1 MASLGSLKRSMAVTL
16 ILIFGLLFMLIIVI
30 YELVNIFLL
39 DAGFEDRS
47 YMYWIIQ
54 FSLIFGLVG
63 IFMLLQWAIAP
74 SIIRWSARLVY
85 LKPGENPWL
94 EHTVKELAN
103 QANVPMPA
111 LAVSKNPAPNAFVF
125 GRTRRSSTLAV
136 HTGLLETL
144 NKDEIKAV
152 LAHEIGHL
160 RHNDV
165 LVMTVVSVIPLL
177 AFMLARSILWSGGR
191 RNKDAAAIIA
201 VAILGYVV
209 YIVSQLLI
217 LKLSRQREYY
227 ADSYSAVATKNPHSL
242 ASALAKITFGLSLSK
257 EKPGAARAFYIGDP
271 VNAKSEVREIMKNK
285 NKYDLDGDG
294 VLDER
299 ELRKAMEEQA
309 KSGRARMEFMSTHP
323 STFKRIMLLKEIEE
337 DLKHGGMGE
346 NIYKHI

>member
-1 MASLGSLKRSMAVTL
+1 MASLGSLKRSMALTL
-16 ILIFGLLFMLIIVI
+16 ILIFGLLFALIIVI
-30 YELVNIFLL
+30 FELVNYFYL
-39 DAGFEDRS
+39 DYAERDMFF
-47 YMYWIIQ
+47 YIIQ

-63 IFMLLQWAIAP
+63 IFMLIQWAIAP
-74 SIIRWSARLVY
+74 GIVRWSSRLIY

-94 EHTVKELAN
+94 EQTVGELAK

-111 LAVSKNPAPNAFVF
+111 LAISRNSAPNAFVF
-125 GRTRRSSTLAV
+125 GRTRASSTLAV
-136 HTGLLETL
+136 HTGLLEQL

-165 LVMTVVSVIPLL
+165 LVMTIVSVIPLL
-177 AFMLARSILWSGGR
+177 AFMLARSILWSGGGR

-201 VAILGYVV
+201 VAIIGYAV
-209 YIVSQLLI
+209 YIISQLLI

-242 ASALAKITFGLSLSK
+242 SSALAKITFGLSLSK

-271 VNAKSEVREIMKNK
+271 VNAKSEVQEIMKNK

-299 ELRKAMEEQA
+299 ELRKAMEHQA

-337 DLKHGGMGE
+337 DMKHGGVGE
-346 NIYKHI
+346 NIYSHI

>member
-1 MASLGSLKRSMAVTL
+1 VANLGSLKRSMAITL
-16 ILIFGLLFMLIIVI
+16 ILIFGLLFMLIVLIF
-30 YELVNIFLL
+30 ELVNYFYL
-39 DAGFEDRS
+39 DTGFEDRS
-47 YMYWIIQ
+47 ILYWTIQ

-63 IFMLLQWAIAP
+63 IFMLIQWAIAP
-74 SIIRWSARLVY
+74 SIVRWSARLIY

-94 EHTVKELAN
+94 EQTVKVLAD
-103 QANVPMPA
+103 QAKVPMPA
-111 LAVSKNPAPNAFVF
+111 LAISKNPTPNAFVF
-125 GRTRRSSTLAV
+125 GRTRASSTLAV
-136 HTGLLETL
+136 HTGLLEQL

-165 LVMTVVSVIPLL
+165 LVMTIVSVIPLL
-177 AFMLARSILWSGGR
+177 AFMLARSILWGGR
-191 RNKDAAAIIA
+191 RDRDAGAIIA
-201 VAILGYVV
+201 VAVLGYVV

-227 ADSYSAVATKNPHSL
+227 ADSYSAVATKDPHSL
-242 ASALAKITFGLSLSK
+242 ASALAKITFGLSLSR

-271 VNAKSEVREIMKNK
+271 VKAKSEVDEIMKNK

-309 KSGRARMEFMSTHP
+309 KTGRARMEFMSTHP
-323 STFKRIMLLKEIEE
+323 STFKRIMLLMEIEE
-337 DLKHGGMGE
+337 DMKHGELGE

>member
-1 MASLGSLKRSMAVTL
+1 MALTL
-16 ILIFGLLFMLIIVI
+16 ILIFGLLFMLIVVI
-30 YELVNIFLL
+30 YELVNW
-39 DAGFEDRS
+39 
-47 YMYWIIQ
+47 YWIGESSRDLTYFIIQ

-63 IFMLLQWAIAP
+63 IFMLIQWAIAP
-74 SIIRWSARLVY
+74 SIVRWGSRLIY

-94 EHTVKELAN
+94 EKTVKELAD

-111 LAVSKNPAPNAFVF
+111 LAISKNPAPNAFVF
-125 GRTRRSSTLAV
+125 GRTRASSTLAV
-136 HTGLLETL
+136 HTGLLEKL
-144 NKDEIKAV
+144 NKEEIKAV

-165 LVMTVVSVIPLL
+165 LVMTIVSVIPLL
-177 AFMLARSILWSGGR
+177 AFMLARSILWGGGR
-191 RNKDAAAIIA
+191 RDRDAGALIAAA
-201 VAILGYVV
+201 VLGYVV
-209 YIVSQLLI
+209 YIISQLLI

-271 VNAKSEVREIMKNK
+271 VKAKSEVEEIMRNK

-309 KSGRARMEFMSTHP
+309 RSGRSRMEFMSTHP
-323 STFKRIMLLKEIEE
+323 STFKRIMLLMEIEE
-337 DLKHGGMGE
+337 DMKHGGLGE
-346 NIYKHI
+346 NIYEHI

>member
-1 MASLGSLKRSMAVTL
+1 MANLGSLKRSMAITL
-16 ILIFGLLFMLIIVI
+16 ILIFGLLFMLIVLIF
-30 YELVNIFLL
+30 ELVNYFYL
-39 DAGFEDRS
+39 DTGFEDRS
-47 YMYWIIQ
+47 ILYWTIQ

-63 IFMLLQWAIAP
+63 IFMLIQWAIAP
-74 SIIRWSARLVY
+74 SIVRWSARLIY

-94 EHTVKELAN
+94 EQTVKVLAD
-103 QANVPMPA
+103 QAKVPMPA
-111 LAVSKNPAPNAFVF
+111 LAISKNPTPNAFVF
-125 GRTRRSSTLAV
+125 GRTRASSTLAV
-136 HTGLLETL
+136 HTGLLEQL

-165 LVMTVVSVIPLL
+165 LVMTIVSVIPLL
-177 AFMLARSILWSGGR
+177 AFMLARSILWGGR
-191 RNKDAAAIIA
+191 RDRDAGAIIA
-201 VAILGYVV
+201 VAVLGYVV

-227 ADSYSAVATKNPHSL
+227 ADSYSAVATKDPHSL
-242 ASALAKITFGLSLSK
+242 ASALAKITFGLSLSR

-271 VNAKSEVREIMKNK
+271 VKAKSEVDEIMKNK

-309 KSGRARMEFMSTHP
+309 KTGRARMEFMSTHP
-323 STFKRIMLLKEIEE
+323 STFKRIMLLMEIEE
-337 DLKHGGMGE
+337 DMKHGELGE

>member
-1 MASLGSLKRSMAVTL
+1 MASLGSLKRSMAMTL
-16 ILIFGLLFMLIIVI
+16 ILIFGLLFALILVI
-30 YELVNIFLL
+30 FELVNYFYLANTTR
-39 DAGFEDRS
+39 DMT
-47 YMYWIIQ
+47 YYIIQ

-63 IFMLLQWAIAP
+63 IFMLIQWAIAP
-74 SIIRWSARLVY
+74 GIVRWSSRLIY

-94 EHTVKELAN
+94 EQTVGELAK
-103 QANVPMPA
+103 QAGVPMPA
-111 LAVSKNPAPNAFVF
+111 LAISRNPTPNAFVF
-125 GRTRRSSTLAV
+125 GRTRASSTLAV
-136 HTGLLETL
+136 HTGLLEQL

-152 LAHEIGHL
+152 LAHEVGHL

-177 AFMLARSILWSGGR
+177 AFMLARSILWGGR
-191 RNKDAAAIIA
+191 GRNRDAGAIIA
-201 VAILGYVV
+201 VAVLGYVV

-242 ASALAKITFGLSLSK
+242 SSALAKITFGLSLSK
-257 EKPGAARAFYIGDP
+257 EKPGAARAFYISDP
-271 VNAKSEVREIMKNK
+271 VNAKSEVQEIMKNK

-309 KSGRARMEFMSTHP
+309 KSGRSRMEFMSTHP

-337 DLKHGGMGE
+337 DMKHGGIGD
-346 NIYKHI
+346 NIYRHI

>member
-1 MASLGSLKRSMAVTL
+1 MAITL
-16 ILIFGLLFMLIIVI
+16 ILIFGLLFMLIVLIF
-30 YELVNIFLL
+30 ELVNYFYL
-39 DAGFEDRS
+39 DTGFEDRS
-47 YMYWIIQ
+47 ILYWTIQ

-63 IFMLLQWAIAP
+63 IFMLIQWAIAP
-74 SIIRWSARLVY
+74 SIVRWSARLIY

-94 EHTVKELAN
+94 EQTVKVLAD
-103 QANVPMPA
+103 QAKVPMPA
-111 LAVSKNPAPNAFVF
+111 LAISKNPTPNAFVF
-125 GRTRRSSTLAV
+125 GRTRASSTLAV
-136 HTGLLETL
+136 HTGLLEQL

-165 LVMTVVSVIPLL
+165 LVMTIVSVIPLL
-177 AFMLARSILWSGGR
+177 AFMLARSILWGGR
-191 RNKDAAAIIA
+191 RDRDAGAIIA
-201 VAILGYVV
+201 VAVLGYVV

-227 ADSYSAVATKNPHSL
+227 ADSYSAVATKDPHSL
-242 ASALAKITFGLSLSK
+242 ASALAKITFGLSLSR

-271 VNAKSEVREIMKNK
+271 VKAKSEVDEIMKNK

-309 KSGRARMEFMSTHP
+309 KTGRARMEFMSTHP
-323 STFKRIMLLKEIEE
+323 STFKRIMLLMEIEE
-337 DLKHGGMGE
+337 DMKHGELGE